1 MKSTGTERAPE
12 SHAPSVDPA
21 SGVRTSVSPRS
32 VSRVCKSCGT
42 GLDGKPRSKNVDGEY
57 RCMACHRRRKSVRD
71 AVKNLRQRVGRFG
84 YALAVAVVMC
94 GALFGVMRGCNE
106 PSLTPADSP

>member
-1 MKSTGTERAPE
+1 
-12 SHAPSVDPA
+12 
-21 SGVRTSVSPRS
+21 
-32 VSRVCKSCGT
+32 
-42 GLDGKPRSKNVDGEY
+42 
-57 RCMACHRRRKSVRD
+57 MACHRRRKSVRD

>member
-12 SHAPSVDPA
+12 SHPPSGDPV

-32 VSRVCKSCGT
+32 VLRVCKSCGT
-42 GLDGKPRSKNVDGEY
+42 NLDGKPRSKNVAGEY
-57 RCMACHRRRKSVRD
+57 RCMACHRRRKSVRE
-71 AVKNLRQRVGRFG
+71 AVQSLRQRVGRFG

-94 GALFGVMRGCNE
+94 GALVGVMRGCNE
-106 PSLTPADSP
+106 PAPSPADSP